1 MAAIL
6 FLAETIFFIF
16 EKVEKSN
23 FRFLLGDPYCLYKKM
38 IRFDLYFKMA
48 AVGAPGPHG
57 SWFE

>member
-16 EKVEKSN
+16 EKVANPTSDSYSET
-23 FRFLLGDPYCLYKKM
+23 PIAYKKM

-57 SWFE
+57 FSFV